1 MLGHPLQ
8 RLDAKLLPLATI
20 ALALFLILLT
30 AILVYTVPSGVRS
43 SIGDLLAAQSTD
55 SANAVLS
62 TWSPRIYRT
71 FSFLLGFDFLYD
83 IVHNNAVAVFVIWG
97 AIRLA
102 STSALILASAT
113 AWVMWLDSALNVFE
127 NLAFLH
133 IIRSEDPSQLLPV
146 ASAIFSFRSA
156 TLTIGFLIGLVLH
169 ALALRNQSAS
179 AV

>member
-8 RLDAKLLPLATI
+8 RLDAKLLPIATI

-30 AILVYTVPSGVRS
+30 AILASTVPSSIRS
-43 SIGDLLAAQSTD
+43 SIGDLLAAQSTN

-62 TWSPRIYRT
+62 TWNPRIYRT

-83 IVHNNAVAVFVIWG
+83 VVHNNAVAVFVIWG
-97 AIRLA
+97 AKRLA
-102 STSALILASAT
+102 ATWALTVASAT

-133 IIRSEDPSQLLPV
+133 IIRAEDPASLLPV
-146 ASAIFSFRSA
+146 ASAIFSFRTA
-156 TLTIGFLIGLVLH
+156 TLVLGFLIGLVLH
-169 ALALRNQSAS
+169 ALALRRQR